1 MRSKKNVAKDMKMK
15 AITVSRPGGPE
26 VLAVSWLDVPK
37 PKYKQILIKIRY
49 AGVNRPDILQRL
61 GLYAPPKGASN
72 IIGLEASGTIISLG
86 SGCTRWKVGDEVTAL
101 LPGGGYAEYA
111 VTHED
116 HALSIPSSL
125 NLEESAALCETLY
138 TVWSNVFMRG
148 ELKAG
153 ETFLVHGGSSGI
165 GTTAIQLASA
175 MGARVFVTAGN
186 DIKCDFCLSIGAH
199 HAINYKTTDFVD
211 AIKSLSDNKGINLI
225 LDMVGGEYISKN
237 IKILADDGRLVQIA
251 FLEGARKEINFAEI
265 MMRRLKVTGSTLR
278 PQSDLAKSRIAE
290 ELRTNVWPI
299 INSGKIKPII
309 DSIFPLEDAKKA
321 HEALDKDHIGKI
333 LLRI

>member
-1 MRSKKNVAKDMKMK
+1 MIKNMQMK
-15 AITVSRPGGPE
+15 AITVGRPGGPE
-26 VLAVSWLDVPK
+26 VLEVSVLDVPK

-72 IIGLEASGTIISLG
+72 ILGLEASGTIESIG
-86 SGCTRWKVGDEVTAL
+86 PGCSRWKIGDEVTAL

-125 NLEESAALCETLY
+125 QLKESAALCETLY

-153 ETFLVHGGSSGI
+153 ETFLIHGGTSGI

-175 MGARVFVTAGN
+175 IGARVFATAGT
-186 DIKCDFCLSIGAH
+186 DEKCKFCESIGAH

-211 AIKSLSDNKGINLI
+211 SIKKLNNNSGINLI
-225 LDMVGGEYISKN
+225 LDMVGGDYISKN
-237 IKILADDGRLVQIA
+237 IKVLADDGRLVQIA
-251 FLEGARKEINFAEI
+251 FLEGARKEINFSEI

-290 ELRTNVWPI
+290 ELRTNVWPLI
-299 INSGKIKPII
+299 DFGKINPVI
-309 DSIFPLEDAKKA
+309 DSIFSLEDVKKA
-321 HEALDKDHIGKI
+321 HEALDEDHIGKI